1 MEKPQIRVIKK
12 PELRQKIPASD
23 VTIWRWEKLNKFP
36 KRIVL
41 GGNSVGWI
49 ESEIDEW
56 LAKKMAERN

>member
-23 VTIWRWEKLNKFP
+23 VTIWRWEKQNKFP

-49 ESEIDEW
+49 ESEVDEW